1 MLCELSIV
9 MRRSE
14 GSFLLR
20 FCQVMLIC
28 AFEKLAVTLKDL
40 CKLTG
45 QWFFAPIH
53 LAGKL
58 QFAIYFIKVS
68 TSYF

>member
-1 MLCELSIV
+1 
-9 MRRSE
+9 
-14 GSFLLR
+14 
-20 FCQVMLIC
+20 MLIC

-45 QWFFAPIH
+45 EWFFAPMH

-68 TSYF
+68 TPCFWK

>member
-1 MLCELSIV
+1 
-9 MRRSE
+9 
-14 GSFLLR
+14 
-20 FCQVMLIC
+20 MLIC

-45 QWFFAPIH
+45 EWFFAPIH

-58 QFAIYFIKVS
+58 QFAIDFIRVS

>member
-1 MLCELSIV
+1 MLCELNVV
-9 MRRSE
+9 MWSE
-14 GSFLLR
+14 GSSLLR

-45 QWFFAPIH
+45 EWFFAPIH